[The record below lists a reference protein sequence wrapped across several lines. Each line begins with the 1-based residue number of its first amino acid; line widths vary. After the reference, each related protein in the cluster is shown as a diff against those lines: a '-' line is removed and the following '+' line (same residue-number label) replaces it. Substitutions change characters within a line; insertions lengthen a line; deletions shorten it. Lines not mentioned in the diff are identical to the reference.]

1 MIVNIVFILF
11 YLQVEPV
18 YLRASNKPIQIT
30 SRVINIGNNDRILV
44 VSGRLHNSD
53 LPLSQ
58 REPVVLSHDS
68 ILSSIIVKH
77 FHDQAPHGVEW
88 TLSDLREKFW
98 ITRARVLVKRIHKR
112 CLKCKRFFRAVA
124 SQKMADLPPER
135 LIARKSPFHVTGC
148 DYFDPFPVKYKRS
161 TVLRYGCV
169 FTCMN
174 I

>member
-18 YLRASNKPIQIT
+18 YLRVSNKPIQIT

-53 LPLSQ
+53 LPLRQ

-77 FHDQAPHGVEW
+77 FHNQAPHG
-88 TLSDLREKFW
+88 
-98 ITRARVLVKRIHKR
+98 
-112 CLKCKRFFRAVA
+112 
-124 SQKMADLPPER
+124 M
-135 LIARKSPFHVTGC
+135 
-148 DYFDPFPVKYKRS
+148 DP
-161 TVLRYGCV
+161 
-169 FTCMN
+169 
-174 I
+174 